1 MRRLNDI
8 QLQRGML
15 LERIT
20 TQRYFLS
27 AEMQPLKV
35 ALNRIDVARTYINM
49 GISYVKR
56 YPLLAGL
63 AVATLTIL
71 KGSRVFRLAR
81 RRFFSWE
88 TWRTLR
94 QRFPYL

>member
-15 LERIT
+15 LERTT

-27 AEMQPLKV
+27 AETQPV
-35 ALNRIDVARTYINM
+35 QAALNRIDVARTYINT
-49 GISYVKR
+49 GIRYVKR

-71 KGSRVFRLAR
+71 NGRRVFRLAR
-81 RRFFSWE
+81 RSFFVWE

>member
-27 AEMQPLKV
+27 AETQPLRV
-35 ALNRIDVARTYINM
+35 ALNRIDVARTNNNT

-56 YPLLAGL
+56 
-63 AVATLTIL
+63 
-71 KGSRVFRLAR
+71 
-81 RRFFSWE
+81 
-88 TWRTLR
+88 
-94 QRFPYL
+94 